1 MTGFYWHT
9 SSLRKAMANVTAVPS
24 ARRERWS
31 GRFLVAIALLAL
43 LLSTYSSLRNRPFE
57 SPDELE
63 HYQFVRYLLDQRA
76 LPVLD
81 PQGPLS
87 QYHQPPL
94 YYLGGALFV
103 AGVDDDGQLPER
115 NPQWLSYR
123 PGEVHRDNKAQ
134 FLPLPAFRF
143 PYAGTARVL
152 HLLRF
157 WSILISAGT
166 LFVMWRLVRDI
177 WPDRPA
183 RRLLAFALFAFNPML
198 LYIAGSANNDNLVT
212 LLGALMLWLS
222 LRALERGFPWLN
234 TVAIGLVWG
243 LAMLTKLN
251 GLLLLVPWSA
261 ALLVASWDRR
271 DWQLFLS
278 RALAIMV
285 LALGLAGWWFV
296 RNELLYGELFALETM
311 LDIWGKRLDR
321 GPSALFEA
329 IVYAWQSLWGRFGY
343 GQIVLPGPF
352 NWGFTALALLAG
364 AGGLLSLRRP
374 GWRDTL
380 SGRWLVMV
388 MTVAGYAAALFY
400 FIVRNPTG
408 ANGRYLFPAFPAL
421 AILLAAGLAAVP
433 AARWFRHATLL
444 FLSVTAVFALA
455 WLVPWTYGA
464 PRQIALAEARS
475 QLVSPLDVR
484 WPDGMQLLGTSAEV
498 QEAEVAIL
506 GCWHAEQTPS
516 RDYIFFI
523 HLVGHDLA
531 PLGRRDTH
539 TGLANYP
546 TSLWAAGDTFCE
558 RYRVPLQRSGL
569 EAPEVARVVVGFYD
583 PQTVEQ
589 LPAQGPPGQP
599 LDFIVASEVRV
610 APAEPAPLPTPPR
623 QVEAG
628 FEQGVTLTGYDWSPA
643 AVTPGEP
650 VTLTVWWHA
659 EGSLSD
665 NYTVFAHLLG
675 PDGDLLGQ
683 ADHQP
688 REGRYPTTYWQRDE
702 TIVDTHTFVIPAG
715 TPAGETQVLLGFYR
729 LADNQRLLRPAGAE
743 IPDAV
748 ALPGPV
754 ISR

>member
-1 MTGFYWHT
+1 M
-9 SSLRKAMANVTAVPS
+9 AMADSAAVAS
-24 ARRERWS
+24 TRRERWS
-31 GRFLVAIALLAL
+31 GRLLMAIGVLAL
-43 LLSTYSSLRNRPFE
+43 LLSAYSSLRNRPFE

-94 YYLGGALFV
+94 YYLGGALVV
-103 AGVDDDGQLPER
+103 AGVEDDGQIPSR

-134 FLPLPAFRF
+134 FLPLPTFRF
-143 PYAGTARVL
+143 PYEGTARVL

-166 LFVMWRLVRDI
+166 LFLMWRLVHDV
-177 WPDRPA
+177 WPARPA
-183 RRLLAFALFAFNPML
+183 RRLLAFALFALNPML
-198 LYIAGSANNDNLVT
+198 LYVAGSANNDNLVT
-212 LLGALMLWLS
+212 FLGALMLWLS
-222 LRALERGFPWLN
+222 LRALDRGFPWRTTL
-234 TVAIGLVWG
+234 AIGLVWG

-261 ALLVASWDRR
+261 ALLITSWHRR

-278 RALAIMV
+278 RALAIIV
-285 LALGLAGWWFV
+285 LAVGLAGWWFV
-296 RNELLYGELFALETM
+296 RNQLFYGELFALETM

-343 GQIVLPGPF
+343 GQIVLPAPF
-352 NWGFTALALLAG
+352 YWGFTALGLLGG
-364 AGGLLSLRRP
+364 AGGLLALRRP
-374 GWRDTL
+374 GWRNTL
-380 SGRWLVMV
+380 SARWLVLV

-421 AILLAAGLAAVP
+421 AILLAAGLAALP

-444 FLSVTAVFALA
+444 FLSAAAVFALV

-464 PRQIALAEARS
+464 PRQIALGEARS
-475 QLVSPLDVR
+475 QLANPLDVQ
-484 WPDGMQLLGTSAEV
+484 WPEGMKLLGTTAEA
-498 QEAEVAIL
+498 QADEVAVL
-506 GCWHAEQTPS
+506 GCWQAEQTPP
-516 RDYIFFI
+516 RDYIFFV
-523 HLVGHDLA
+523 HVVGHDLA

-539 TGLANYP
+539 TGLGNYP
-546 TSLWAAGDTFCE
+546 TSLWTTGDTFCE

-589 LPAQGPPGQP
+589 LPAQGPSGES

-610 APAEPAPLPTPPR
+610 APKEPAPVPTPLR
-623 QVEAG
+623 EVEAG

-643 AVTPGEP
+643 AVAPGEP
-650 VTLTVWWHA
+650 VTLTVWWKA

-665 NYTVFAHLLG
+665 SYTVFAHLLG

-688 REGRYPTTYWQRDE
+688 GEGRYPTTFWQPGE
-702 TIVDTHTFVIPAG
+702 TIVDTHTFVIPEAA
-715 TPAGETQVLLGFYR
+715 TAGETQVLLGLYR
-729 LADNQRLLRPAGAE
+729 LDDHQRLPRQAGAE
-743 IPDAV
+743 LPDAV
-748 ALPGPV
+748 ALPGPI